1 MKYHWISLLIIL
13 IVIMVIALI
22 YNTTDFLWKETG
34 LAFHSEDP
42 RNYRFHFVMIT
53 RDTDEEY
60 WEEVH
65 AGALK
70 VANQEKVALE
80 IFNPR
85 FLDVKEMERFLEM
98 SVLSSV
104 DGIMVSIPNNPSIKS
119 LIHEAIEKKIPV
131 VALSNDIDDLKQLST
146 VGINTYDLGYKTG
159 NALIKALSGSV
170 KIAVLV
176 DSNFSLTNYYHYLQ
190 GIRDALRG
198 HPGLQLRLILTSKGG
213 SISAEEQ
220 TQSILTN
227 YPEIQAI
234 ICSNAS
240 DTLGVSKVVVDLNR
254 VTHVTIIGSGFT
266 DEIANY
272 IKRGVI
278 WGVLTDNPFK
288 LGVQSMLTVIR
299 LKQGQTLQ
307 ENYNSP
313 LILINGDNVHSYLNT
328 MEKDEKHGN
337 DKPKNTPKHSQ

>member
-1 MKYHWISLLIIL
+1 MKYHWISILLIL
-13 IVIMVIALI
+13 IVIIVIALI

-34 LAFHSEDP
+34 LTFHSEDP

-53 RDTDEEY
+53 RATDEEY
-60 WEEVH
+60 WDQAH
-65 AGALK
+65 AGSQR
-70 VANQEKVALE
+70 VANYEKVALE
-80 IFNPR
+80 IFSPR
-85 FLDVKEMERFLEM
+85 FLDLKEMERFLEM
-98 SVLSSV
+98 SILSSV

-119 LIHEAIEKKIPV
+119 LIHEAIEKNIPV
-131 VALSNDIDDLKQLST
+131 VALSNDVDDVKQVSM

-159 NALIKALSGSV
+159 NALTKALSGIV

-176 DSNFSLTNYYHYLQ
+176 DSNFSSTNYQHYLQ
-190 GIRDALRG
+190 GIKDALRG
-198 HPGLQLRLILTSKGG
+198 YPGLQLKLILTSKGG

-266 DEIANY
+266 NEIANY

-278 WGVLTDNPFK
+278 WGVLTDDPFE
-288 LGVQSMLTVIR
+288 LGAQGMLTMIR
-299 LKQGQTLQ
+299 LKEGKALQ
-307 ENYNSP
+307 ESYNIP
-313 LILINGDNVHSYLNT
+313 LFLINSSNINSYLYKLNT
-328 MEKDEKHGN
+328 MEKEGKYGDR
-337 DKPKNTPKHSQ
+337 

>member
-1 MKYHWISLLIIL
+1 MKYHWISILLIL
-13 IVIMVIALI
+13 IVIIVIALI
-22 YNTTDFLWKETG
+22 CNTTDFLWKETG
-34 LAFHSEDP
+34 LTFHSEDP

-53 RDTDEEY
+53 RATDEEY
-60 WEEVH
+60 WDQAH
-65 AGALK
+65 AGAQR
-70 VANQEKVALE
+70 VANYEKVALE
-80 IFNPR
+80 IFSPR
-85 FLDVKEMERFLEM
+85 FLDLKEMERFLEM
-98 SVLSSV
+98 SILSSV

-119 LIHEAIEKKIPV
+119 LIHEAIEKNIPV
-131 VALSNDIDDLKQLST
+131 VALSNDVDDVKQVSM

-159 NALIKALSGSV
+159 NALTKALSGVV

-176 DSNFSLTNYYHYLQ
+176 DSNFSSTNYQHYLQ
-190 GIRDALRG
+190 GIKDALRG
-198 HPGLQLRLILTSKGG
+198 YPGLQLKLILTSKGG

-266 DEIANY
+266 NEIANY

-278 WGVLTDNPFK
+278 WGVLTDDPFE
-288 LGVQSMLTVIR
+288 LGAQGMLTMIR
-299 LKQGQTLQ
+299 LKEGKALQ
-307 ENYNSP
+307 ESYNIP
-313 LILINGDNVHSYLNT
+313 LFLINSSNINSYLYKLNT
-328 MEKDEKHGN
+328 MEKEGKYGDR
-337 DKPKNTPKHSQ
+337 